1 MNHKLLLI
9 VPAALALGLALT
21 LDLVDAHTPQISAG
35 CVDGK
40 PVGNVNLQQYPPGST
55 VTVNGVTTTFGATSH
70 GGQPTGSY
78 VHTYQ
83 LGSPT
88 VAHAFHVV
96 VVSPDGIGNL
106 NETET
111 APPCVATSTTTTPAP
126 STSST
131 VVPALT
137 APTPTGTPT
146 TASPPTNATPQ
157 PTGSNAA
164 TTTEPVATTATSS
177 PSTPDDTSST
187 TTTLLAS
194 IAPTPHSNTSTPAR
208 ATAALPATL

>member
-111 APPCVATSTTTTPAP
+111 APPCQQTPTTTSVPIPSTTATSTTVSPTTTGPAP
-126 STSST
+126 TS
-131 VVPALT
+131 
-137 APTPTGTPT
+137 T
-146 TASPPTNATPQ
+146 TASPTTTAPSP
-157 PTGSNAA
+157 

-177 PSTPDDTSST
+177 PTTPDDTSPT

-194 IAPTPHSNTSTPAR
+194 IAPTPHSNTLTLAR

>member
-55 VTVNGVTTTFGATSH
+55 VTVNGVTTRFGASSH

-111 APPCVATSTTTTPAP
+111 APPCQSPPITASTPGSTTTAP
-126 STSST
+126 STTTVPGTST
-131 VVPALT
+131 SAPATSAPAAPTTTSAT
-137 APTPTGTPT
+137 AP
-146 TASPPTNATPQ
+146 A
-157 PTGSNAA
+157 
-164 TTTEPVATTATSS
+164 ATTATSS
-177 PSTPDDTSST
+177 PTTPDDTSPT

-194 IAPTPHSNTSTPAR
+194 IAPTPHSNISTPAR